1 MTRRN
6 KGKQI
11 FVRGLKL
18 KYNQYNPPTEDMP
31 VNYFELIKNNVV
43 KLEIV
48 KKEMILKLAEIKKVC
63 FKIENILLWAVV

>member
-43 KLEIV
+43 K
-48 KKEMILKLAEIKKVC
+48 KEMILKLAEIKKVC